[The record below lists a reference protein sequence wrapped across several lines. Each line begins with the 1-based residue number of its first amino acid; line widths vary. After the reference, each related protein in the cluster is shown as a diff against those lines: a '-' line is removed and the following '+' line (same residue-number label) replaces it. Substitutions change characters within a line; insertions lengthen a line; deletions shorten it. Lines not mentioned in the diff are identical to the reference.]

1 MKCTNC
7 GARLMETDQFCPKC
21 GARAIKEKRCQG
33 CGYVLRD
40 GVKFCPECG
49 RPVAASGNT
58 HKVPDETVDIPID
71 AIERNILSET
81 EAEIKADR
89 KKEGAVRKTSVS
101 DGAAGRSSG
110 GRNPSSGRG
119 VSRGAAVR
127 SGTSRNT
134 SSSTASSRGTTAGRA
149 TTHSGAASDE
159 AAREMSARRSAEPRS
174 GQDRRTQEEPVM
186 RRKSAPPIPPQ
197 KKRPVYSE
205 EDWEEEDW
213 EEEDYEEE
221 DEDWE
226 DEDYEDYEEDDW
238 DDGEGVDVITIM
250 TAIVGCAVLIV
261 VAVLGFNLY
270 KQYMPKAYSDV
281 AEQEKEGEEEEQQ
294 QEQGEEHSQD
304 EGQEQESDQTIET
317 ETGAADRETS
327 TLTVTS
333 ETVNVRDQPSTSGTT
348 VLKKAHRGE
357 TYACYGSAGDGS
369 WYEILLEDGTTGYVS
384 GDYVSVE

>member
-149 TTHSGAASDE
+149 TTHSGAARDE

-213 EEEDYEEE
+213 KEEDYEEE

-226 DEDYEDYEEDDW
+226 DEDYEEDDW

>member
-149 TTHSGAASDE
+149 TTHSGAARDE
-159 AAREMSARRSAEPRS
+159 AAREMSARRSAEPRN

-197 KKRPVYSE
+197 KKRPVYS
-205 EDWEEEDW
+205 EEDW